1 MNQPAHPTRT
11 MKHILPALFSLLFAV
26 NAPAQEDWAAARE
39 QFTAAM
45 AKADEGA
52 IAGKDSAELRGYVLY
67 PYLEAARLQQQI
79 KQMPS
84 AETDSRVREFLE
96 SNAKSPATR
105 ELRRDWLQ
113 NLAQREDWAAFRPAY
128 RQDVADTSLRC
139 QQLLARIKAGSDP
152 ALREDASKVWMTAQ
166 KLPNTCIPAFDWMK
180 QQGWLTTELLE
191 QRARLALGAGNA
203 DLAESFLE
211 GLPADSAGPLLRWAR
226 LIRTPQTELDALIKN
241 PQEAVESPALLDGYA
256 RLARKEPEQALKIYP
271 DLLKARKLKGDKAAP
286 LTGALAVGLALNRM
300 PEAVTYFQKI
310 PEPVTDEKILEWRL
324 RAALWNGQWKLVR
337 DWSKRLPQSIA
348 TQDRWTYWHAR
359 ALEQNKKTAK
369 QANAIYQTLSLK
381 NNLYGVLAAQRLGR
395 PQIPQP
401 QPQAANAE
409 LQKKLLQ
416 NPAIIRA
423 RELHLVGR
431 DAWAATEWRLALP
444 EYTTPLQLQAGLL
457 ASSWGWHSQAIPT
470 LASVAVFDD
479 FAVTYPLV
487 YEPLVQQAAKQAGI
501 APGWV
506 YGVMRQESL
515 YDPQAVSPANAYGLL
530 QLLLPTAKTVA
541 RKWKQS
547 APSREDLFKPEINLT
562 LGAAYLRDMLDKW
575 NGSLILALG
584 SYNAGPV
591 AVSRWLP
598 DRPMDADIWIENVP
612 FVETRGYIQKILWHI
627 CVFGWK
633 ETGQPQDLSS
643 LLQPVSKPAS

>member
-1 MNQPAHPTRT
+1 
-11 MKHILPALFSLLFAV
+11 MKHILPALFSLLFTM
-26 NAPAQEDWAAARE
+26 NAPAQEDWTAARE
-39 QFTAAM
+39 QFATALT
-45 AKADEGA
+45 KADEGA
-52 IAGKDSAELRGYVLY
+52 TSGKDPAVLRGYVLY
-67 PYLEAARLQQQI
+67 PYLEAVRLQQQI
-79 KQMPS
+79 RQSPS

-96 SNAKSPATR
+96 SNAKSPVTR

-113 NLAQREDWAAFRPAY
+113 SLAQREDWAAFRPAY

-139 QQLLARIKAGSDP
+139 QQLLARIKAGDDP
-152 ALREDASKVWMTAQ
+152 ALREDAFKVWMTGQ
-166 KLPNTCIPAFDWMK
+166 KLPNACIPAFDWMK
-180 QQGWLTTELLE
+180 QQGWLTSDLLE

-211 GLPADSAGPLLRWAR
+211 DLPADIAGPLLRWAR
-226 LIRTPQTELDALIKN
+226 LIRTPQTELNVLIRN
-241 PQEAVESPALLDGYA
+241 PQETVEMPALLDGYA

-271 DLLKARKLKGDKAAP
+271 ELLKARQLKREQAMP
-286 LTGALAVGLALNRM
+286 FTSALAVGLALNRM
-300 PEAVTYFQKI
+300 PEAMTYFQKI

-324 RAALWNGQWKLVR
+324 RAALWNDEWKLVR
-337 DWSKRLPQSIA
+337 NWSRHLPPSMA
-348 TQDRWTYWHAR
+348 AQDRWIYWRAR
-359 ALEQNKKTAK
+359 ALEQSKKTAK
-369 QANAIYQTLSLK
+369 QAKAMYRTLSLK
-381 NNLYGVLAAQRLGR
+381 NNLYGVLAARRLGR
-395 PQIPQP
+395 PHIPQP
-401 QPQAANAE
+401 QPQAVNAGI
-409 LQKKLLQ
+409 QKKLLQ

-431 DAWAATEWRLALP
+431 DAWAATEWRLTLP
-444 EYTTPLQLQAGLL
+444 EYTPQTQLQAGLL

-470 LASVAVFDD
+470 LAAVAVFDD
-479 FAVTYPLV
+479 FAVTYPLI
-487 YEPLVQQAAKQAGI
+487 YEPQVQQAAKQAGI

-547 APSREDLFKPEINLT
+547 SPSRDDLFKPEINLM

-575 NGSLILALG
+575 DGSLILALG

-598 DRPMDADIWIENVP
+598 ERPMDADIWIENVP
-612 FVETRGYIQKILWHI
+612 YAETRGYIQKILWHI

-633 ETGQPQDLSS
+633 ETGQAQDLSS